1 MLILQKYAGASP
13 SAKVKNTHSAFFQ
26 AFILALFLGFFTSCK
41 KEKAEPEMLPPITRN
56 GANAFGAVVNGKI
69 ISARGTANFSG
80 GIYAD
85 EAEDSCM
92 NCWLPPDSSDL
103 FLRIKHKD
111 FPTTFIYLTDPRHT
125 PEWQLNKST
134 QAFWEFGKVKAYME
148 IGGRRSGLT
157 TEGYIRSDFYTR
169 DDGIFSAEFSFH
181 CINPKT
187 CQEYS
192 VTDGRI
198 DVNLNTI
205 SYFP

>member
-1 MLILQKYAGASP
+1 MLPARVNRPHSP
-13 SAKVKNTHSAFFQ
+13 YFR
-26 AFILALFLGFFTSCK
+26 AFILALFLGLFTACK
-41 KEKAEPEMLPPITRN
+41 KEKAEPDVLPPISRN

-69 ISARGTANFSG
+69 ITARGNANFSG

-125 PEWQLNKST
+125 AEWQLNKST
-134 QAFWEFGKVKAYME
+134 LAFWEFGKVKAYME
-148 IGGRRSGLT
+148 IGDRRSGLT
-157 TEGYIRSDFYTR
+157 TEGFIRSDFYTR